1 MFTTSSRC
9 SSLKRGKK
17 TEGIS
22 AYSSSRCSSLPR
34 NGIGNPYHPPT
45 APTQSESESEVP
57 THSSVRPSN
66 AMVSLARRPLS
77 AAVPAGNLLGIHL
90 FRCPDAVGIVAK
102 LSECIASRGGNIHS
116 VDVFVPDDKP
126 VFYSR
131 SEFTYNPRLW
141 PRHELHKDF
150 LNLSRCFNAQT
161 STVRVPDLDPKYNIS
176 ILASKQDHCLFDLL
190 YRWQEGRLPVHINCV
205 ISNHDRPQDNH
216 VRRFLQRHGIPYH
229 YLPTAPANK
238 REKEILELIQG
249 TDFVVLA
256 RYMQI
261 LSENLLKAYGKDII
275 NIHHGLLP
283 SFKGGNPSRQAFS
296 AGVKLIGATSHFVTP
311 ELDAGPIIEQMV
323 ERVSHRDTL
332 QSFVVKSENLE
343 KQCLAEAIK
352 SYCELRVLPYEL
364 RKTVV
369 F

>member
-1 MFTTSSRC
+1 M
-9 SSLKRGKK
+9 L
-17 TEGIS
+17 
-22 AYSSSRCSSLPR
+22 
-34 NGIGNPYHPPT
+34 
-45 APTQSESESEVP
+45 
-57 THSSVRPSN
+57 
-66 AMVSLARRPLS
+66 SLARRPLS

-90 FRCPDAVGIVAK
+90 FQCPDAVGIVAR
-102 LSECIASRGGNIHS
+102 LSDCIASRGGNIHS

-131 SEFTYNPRLW
+131 SEFTYNPMLW
-141 PRHELHKDF
+141 PRDVLRTDF
-150 LNLSRCFNAQT
+150 LNLSNYFNAQR

-176 ILASKQDHCLFDLL
+176 VLASKQDHCLFDLL
-190 YRWQEGRLPVHINCV
+190 HRWQEGRLPVDINCV
-205 ISNHDRPQDNH
+205 ISNHDRPTDNH
-216 VRRFLQRHGIPYH
+216 VRRFLERHGIPYH
-229 YLPTAPANK
+229 YLPTAPGNK
-238 REKEILELIQG
+238 QEQEMLELIQG

-256 RYMQI
+256 RYMQV
-261 LSENLLKAYGKDII
+261 LSESFLKAYGKDII

-283 SFKGGNPSRQAFS
+283 SFKGGNPSRQAFN

-364 RKTVV
+364 KKTVV